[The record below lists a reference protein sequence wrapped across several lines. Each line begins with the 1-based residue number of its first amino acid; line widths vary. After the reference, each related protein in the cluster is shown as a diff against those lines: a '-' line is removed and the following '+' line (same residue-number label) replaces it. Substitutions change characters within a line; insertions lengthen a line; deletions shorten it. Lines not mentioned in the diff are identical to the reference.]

1 MATLVNGRY
10 PDAEVI
16 VTFGDG
22 WSYSKTKMEQFRA
35 AGGFE
40 KLKEPQTQ
48 KEKPTG
54 TVVPKKED
62 VKKLMSEMEISKSLA
77 ESALVAV
84 NGDLK
89 AAFEWLIYGPA
100 SETTTSS

>member
-40 KLKEPQTQ
+40 KLKEPQIQ
-48 KEKPTG
+48 KEKSTNI
-54 TVVPKKED
+54 VVPKKED
-62 VKKLMSEMEISKSLA
+62 VKKLVRRSRPAKDE
-77 ESALVAV
+77 ESH
-84 NGDLK
+84 
-89 AAFEWLIYGPA
+89 
-100 SETTTSS
+100 